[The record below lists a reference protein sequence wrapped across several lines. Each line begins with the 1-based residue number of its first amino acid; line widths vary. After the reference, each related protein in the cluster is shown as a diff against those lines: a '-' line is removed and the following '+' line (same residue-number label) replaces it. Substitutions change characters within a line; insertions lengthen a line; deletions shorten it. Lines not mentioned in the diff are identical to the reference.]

1 MPLLSEEEVP
11 LCGPEQGF
19 GRQHTPSPQRATWP
33 PSGQSSASTNSP
45 RASQKRFLSYSQ
57 MESSQPQKSRNWL
70 QYSSGLHWGSPQTG
84 CQRLQ
89 TASSMPLTLPAHL
102 DSLDHVAQK
111 AELLG
116 WQPGLSFWAP
126 AQNQQIFRSLSK
138 THTHT
143 HIYIYT

>member
-1 MPLLSEEEVP
+1 MGKSKTVSQLLSD
-11 LCGPEQGF
+11 GEQ
-19 GRQHTPSPQRATWP
+19 PAT
-33 PSGQSSASTNSP
+33 
-45 RASQKRFLSYSQ
+45 
-57 MESSQPQKSRNWL
+57 EDSRNWL

-138 THTHT
+138 KY
-143 HIYIYT
+143 IYIYRVYVVSKIQKDALDIVFLF